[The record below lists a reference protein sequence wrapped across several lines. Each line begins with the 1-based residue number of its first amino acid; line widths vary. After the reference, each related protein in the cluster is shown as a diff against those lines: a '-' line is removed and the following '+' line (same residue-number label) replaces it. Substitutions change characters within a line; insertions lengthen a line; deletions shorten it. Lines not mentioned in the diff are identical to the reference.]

1 MTSCRRRG
9 NQIFLQLLRRKSRGQ
24 ALVEQGVLLAS
35 LLGVG
40 AVGALWLMKEHP
52 DLLNAMDVHVRGIY
66 FVLSLPFP

>member
-1 MTSCRRRG
+1 MKR
-9 NQIFLQLLRRKSRGQ
+9 FLLRSKKGQ

-35 LLGVG
+35 VLGVG
-40 AVGALWLMKEHP
+40 AVGGLWLMKEHP